1 MTNLPNNIVKK
12 KQKKL
17 QWISQ
22 LQNLTHKTLM
32 TMEKLQNL
40 TCKTSTIMKKLLKVA
55 QMQEL

>member
-1 MTNLPNNIVKK
+1 MN
-12 KQKKL
+12 KL

-32 TMEKLQNL
+32 TMEKLQIL
-40 TCKTSTIMKKLLKVA
+40 TCKTSTIMTKLSKVA

>member
-1 MTNLPNNIVKK
+1 MTNLPHNIVKT

-40 TCKTSTIMKKLLKVA
+40 TCKTSTIMKKKFEVA
-55 QMQEL
+55 